1 MLDRHRI
8 SFGTDGWRAVIAE
21 GFTLDN
27 LERVALATADWIRDT
42 YGQDRPVILGHDTR
56 FGGQMFTR
64 HVAQVLASEGLPV
77 VMGRG
82 VTATPVVSWAV
93 QDRGASAGIV
103 ITASHNPP
111 AYSGFKIKGH
121 FGGSA
126 LPAMV
131 ADVEARIEPWK
142 ERTFDAPAGGIQ
154 EADLNAGYY
163 EHVRARIDVAAIQE
177 AGLRIVHDAMHGAGM
192 GMYAALLGE
201 EHVVGV
207 RSDVNPSF
215 GGIAPEPID
224 RNLED
229 LPSQILEHGCHAAV
243 ANDGDADRIGMF
255 DEKGQ
260 YVDSHRI
267 LALLVSYLAED
278 KGLTGTVV
286 KTFSTTDMLDV
297 MAGDLGLPLVTTP
310 IGFKYIGEEILE
322 GDVLVG
328 GEESGGMAVKGHI
341 PERDG
346 IFIGMLVLEMMA
358 RRGKPLSQLVAE
370 LFERW
375 GPHAYARTDAHTT
388 PAKKEALLERLR
400 SGGGLRDIAGEPV
413 VSVSDVDG
421 YKHRTRR
428 GWLLIRPSG
437 TEPVLRIYAEAP
449 SESEAQAM
457 VADATRQAGV

>member
-1 MLDRHRI
+1 MLDRHNI
-8 SFGTDGWRAVIAE
+8 SFGTDGWRAVIAD

-27 LERVALATADWIRDT
+27 LERVALATAEWVRAE
-42 YGQDRPVILGHDTR
+42 YGTDRPVVLGHDSR
-56 FGGQMFTR
+56 FNGRQFAE
-64 HVAQVLASEGLPV
+64 HVARVMASEGIPV
-77 VMGRG
+77 VLGRG

-93 QDRGASAGIV
+93 QDRGASAGVV

-111 AYSGFKIKGH
+111 EYSGFKIKGH

-126 LPAMV
+126 LPDMV
-131 ADVEARIEPWK
+131 ANVEGRIRPWE
-142 ERTFDAPAGGIQ
+142 ERAYEVPAGGIQ
-154 EADLNAGYY
+154 EADLNEGYY
-163 EHVRARIDVAAIQE
+163 EHVRARIDVAAIRS
-177 AGLRIVHDAMHGAGM
+177 ANLRIVHDAMHGSGM

-201 EHVVGV
+201 DRVVGV
-207 RSDVNPSF
+207 RSDMNPSF

-224 RNLED
+224 RNLEA
-229 LPSQILEHGCHAAV
+229 LPAQILEHGCDAAV
-243 ANDGDADRIGMF
+243 ANDGDADRIGMY
-255 DEKGQ
+255 DEKGH

-278 KGLTGTVV
+278 KGLTGTIV
-286 KTFSTTDMLDV
+286 KTFSTTDMLDA
-297 MAGDLGLPLVTTP
+297 MARDLDLPIVTTP
-310 IGFKYIGEEILE
+310 IGFKYIGEKILE

-346 IFIGMLVLEMMA
+346 IFIGLLVLEMMA
-358 RRGKPLSQLVAE
+358 RRGKPLSQLVEE

-388 PAKKEALLERLR
+388 PARKEALLERLR
-400 SGGGLRDIAGEPV
+400 SGGGLSEIAGEPV
-413 VSVSDVDG
+413 VSVSDLDG
-421 YKHRTRR
+421 YKHRTER

-449 SESEAQAM
+449 SESEARAM
-457 VADATRQAGV
+457 VADATRQAGI

>member
-1 MLDRHRI
+1 MLDRHQI
-8 SFGTDGWRAVIAE
+8 SFGTDGWRAVIAD

-27 LERVALATADWIRDT
+27 LERVAMATAEWVRET
-42 YGQDRPVILGHDTR
+42 YGADRPVVLGHDTR
-56 FGGQMFTR
+56 FGGRIFTE
-64 HVAQVLASEGLPV
+64 HVARVLASEGLAV
-77 VMGRG
+77 VVGRG

-93 QDRGASAGIV
+93 QDRGASAGVV

-111 AYSGFKIKGH
+111 EYSGFKIKGH

-131 ADVEARIEPWK
+131 ADVQRRIRPWE
-142 ERTFDAPAGGIQ
+142 ERTFAVAAGSVQ
-154 EADLNAGYY
+154 EEDLNAGYFD
-163 EHVRARIDVAAIQE
+163 HVRARIDVEAIRH

-215 GGIAPEPID
+215 GGVAPEPIE
-224 RNLED
+224 RNLEV
-229 LPSQILEHGCHAAV
+229 LPSQILKHGCDAGI

-267 LALLVSYLAED
+267 LALLVSYLAEE
-278 KGLTGTVV
+278 KGLTGTIV
-286 KTFSTTDMLDV
+286 KTFSTTDMLNA
-297 MAGDLGLPLVTTP
+297 MARDLDLPIVTTP
-310 IGFKYIGEEILE
+310 IGFKYIGEKILE

-346 IFIGMLVLEMMA
+346 IFIGLLVLEMMA
-358 RRGKPLSQLVAE
+358 RRGKPLSRLVGE

-400 SGGGLRDIAGEPV
+400 SGGGLTEIAGEPV
-413 VSVSDVDG
+413 TSVSDLDG
-421 YKHRTRR
+421 YKHRTAR

-449 SESEAQAM
+449 TESEAKAM
-457 VADATRQAGV
+457 VADATRQAGI